1 MGSIKLVLAL
11 HNHQPVGNFDGV
23 IDAAYQDAYGP
34 ILELLAE
41 YPEIAITL
49 HCSGSLMEWIVD
61 HRPEYIERLKGFVQ
75 RGQIELLGGP
85 FFEPIMA
92 AIPRRDRVGQIKAY
106 TEYLHQLFGVTV
118 KGMWIPE
125 RVWEPTFAGDITDAG
140 IDYTLVDDF
149 HFRSAGLSD
158 NELHGYYLTE
168 DEGRLLKIF
177 PDSEKLRYTIPYA
190 EPEETIEH
198 LRQIAATHIN
208 PVAVFGDDGEKF
220 GVWPDSKQHCY
231 TNGWLRRF
239 FSALMQNRDWLQV
252 VTLGQAVQSV
262 SPLGKIYLPD
272 ASYREMTE
280 WVLPTDQQL
289 KYREIVR
296 RKEQEPDWAELKPFV
311 RAGFWRN
318 FLVKYPESDEM
329 YCRMREVSRRLEEAE
344 DSRETGVGSREPA
357 ADGSTSTDQEPR
369 TKNQQLLNLARLE
382 LYRGQCNCPYW
393 HGAFGGLYLPHLR
406 NAIYKHLIQAD
417 TLLEQLAGRT
427 GRWVSVD
434 VQDFNLDARKEV
446 RLAGDRLVAYI
457 APARGGHLYELDIRS
472 TKVNLLATLNR
483 RPEPYHQRVLEAGR
497 RQHEVGQLSE
507 LDINNSVK
515 FKQPDLDK
523 KLQYDAWPRKSLVD
537 HFLAPGTTLEE
548 FQAGQGDIGS
558 FVVGV
563 YDARVRRTD
572 SRVETILTRT
582 GQVGTSTAK
591 VTKTIAL
598 DSSASGELD
607 VRYEI
612 EGLTPGEPIHFAV
625 EWNFAALASG
635 ADDRYFYDHIGQQRG
650 RLDTVQVLPAC
661 ERIGLVDEWLGIDVA
676 LDCSQTGDIWTFP
689 IQTVSQSEGGFELVH
704 QSACVVPNWQFTAP
718 DDGRW
723 SVQLKMSVDTSVAQ
737 ARLLAGQ
744 AR

>member
-149 HFRSAGLSD
+149 HFRSAGLAD
-158 NELHGYYLTE
+158 EELHGYYLTE

-198 LRQIAATHIN
+198 LRQIAATHVN

-344 DSRETGVGSREPA
+344 GPRAEGLGPRAGAISA
-357 ADGSTSTDQEPR
+357 DQEPR
-369 TKNQQLLNLARLE
+369 TKNQELLTRARLE

-446 RLAGDRLVAYI
+446 RLAGDRLIAYI
-457 APARGGHLYELDIRS
+457 APARGGHIYELDIRS

-537 HFLAPGTTLEE
+537 HFLAPGTLWR
-548 FQAGQGDIGS
+548 S
-558 FVVGV
+558 
-563 YDARVRRTD
+563 
-572 SRVETILTRT
+572 SR
-582 GQVGTSTAK
+582 
-591 VTKTIAL
+591 
-598 DSSASGELD
+598 
-607 VRYEI
+607 
-612 EGLTPGEPIHFAV
+612 
-625 EWNFAALASG
+625 
-635 ADDRYFYDHIGQQRG
+635 RG
-650 RLDTVQVLPAC
+650 RAISVRSSSESTTPAC
-661 ERIGLVDEWLGIDVA
+661 G
-676 LDCSQTGDIWTFP
+676 
-689 IQTVSQSEGGFELVH
+689 
-704 QSACVVPNWQFTAP
+704 VPTAAS
-718 DDGRW
+718 RR
-723 SVQLKMSVDTSVAQ
+723 S
-737 ARLLAGQ
+737 
-744 AR
+744 

>member
-1 MGSIKLVLAL
+1 MDSRAGLGANVRRR
-11 HNHQPVGNFDGV
+11 H
-23 IDAAYQDAYGP
+23 
-34 ILELLAE
+34 
-41 YPEIAITL
+41 
-49 HCSGSLMEWIVD
+49 
-61 HRPEYIERLKGFVQ
+61 HR
-75 RGQIELLGGP
+75 
-85 FFEPIMA
+85 
-92 AIPRRDRVGQIKAY
+92 RR
-106 TEYLHQLFGVTV
+106 
-118 KGMWIPE
+118 
-125 RVWEPTFAGDITDAG
+125 

-158 NELHGYYLTE
+158 DELHGYYLTE

-296 RKEQEPDWAELKPFV
+296 RKEQESDWAELKPFV

-344 DSRETGVGSREPA
+344 RRETRDERGEPA

-369 TKNQQLLNLARLE
+369 TKNQELLNLARLE

-434 VQDFNLDARKEV
+434 VQDFNWM
-446 RLAGDRLVAYI
+446 
-457 APARGGHLYELDIRS
+457 PAKRCGWR
-472 TKVNLLATLNR
+472 
-483 RPEPYHQRVLEAGR
+483 
-497 RQHEVGQLSE
+497 
-507 LDINNSVK
+507 
-515 FKQPDLDK
+515 
-523 KLQYDAWPRKSLVD
+523 
-537 HFLAPGTTLEE
+537 
-548 FQAGQGDIGS
+548 
-558 FVVGV
+558 
-563 YDARVRRTD
+563 
-572 SRVETILTRT
+572 
-582 GQVGTSTAK
+582 
-591 VTKTIAL
+591 
-598 DSSASGELD
+598 
-607 VRYEI
+607 
-612 EGLTPGEPIHFAV
+612 
-625 EWNFAALASG
+625 
-635 ADDRYFYDHIGQQRG
+635 
-650 RLDTVQVLPAC
+650 
-661 ERIGLVDEWLGIDVA
+661 
-676 LDCSQTGDIWTFP
+676 
-689 IQTVSQSEGGFELVH
+689 
-704 QSACVVPNWQFTAP
+704 
-718 DDGRW
+718 
-723 SVQLKMSVDTSVAQ
+723 
-737 ARLLAGQ
+737 
-744 AR
+744 

>member
-41 YPEIAITL
+41 YPEIAVTL

-149 HFRSAGLSD
+149 HFRSAGLAD
-158 NELHGYYLTE
+158 DELHGYYLTE

-344 DSRETGVGSREPA
+344 GPRAEGLGPRAGAISDLT
-357 ADGSTSTDQEPR
+357 TDQEPR
-369 TKNQQLLNLARLE
+369 TKNQELLDRARLE

-446 RLAGDRLVAYI
+446 RLAGDRLIAYI
-457 APARGGHLYELDIRS
+457 APARGGHIYELDIRS

-548 FQAGQGDIGS
+548 FQAGEGDIGS
-558 FVVGV
+558 FVIGV
-563 YDARVRRTD
+563 YDARVRRSD
-572 SRVETILTRT
+572 SRVETILSRT
-582 GQVGTSTAK
+582 GPVGSSTVK

-598 DSSASGELD
+598 DSAASGELD
-607 VRYEI
+607 VRYEL
-612 EGLTPGEPIHFAV
+612 EGLTPGEAIHFAV

-635 ADDRYFYDHIGQQRG
+635 ADDRYFYDNIGQQRG

-723 SVQLKMSVDTSVAQ
+723 SVHLKISVDTSVAQ

-744 AR
+744 TR

>member
-1 MGSIKLVLAL
+1 MASIKLVLAL

-34 ILELLAE
+34 ILDLLAE
-41 YPEIAITL
+41 YPQVAITL

-61 HRPEYIERLKGFVQ
+61 HRPEYIDRLKEFVQ

-92 AIPRRDRVGQIKAY
+92 AIPRRDRVGQIRAY
-106 TEYLHQLFGVTV
+106 TEFLRQLFGVTV

-140 IDYTLVDDF
+140 IEYTLVDDF
-149 HFRSAGLSD
+149 HFRSAGLAD
-158 NELHGYYLTE
+158 EDLHGYYLTE

-177 PDSEKLRYTIPYA
+177 PDSERLRYTIPYA
-190 EPEETIEH
+190 EPEATIEH
-198 LRQIAATHIN
+198 LRDIASRHVNA
-208 PVAVFGDDGEKF
+208 VAVFGDDGEKF

-239 FSALMQNRDWLQV
+239 LDALTQNQDWLQV

-344 DSRETGVGSREPA
+344 LSQESGAQDNQVTGGLTPPRSPDS
-357 ADGSTSTDQEPR
+357 
-369 TKNQQLLNLARLE
+369 LLDRARLE

-417 TLLEQLAGRT
+417 TLLEQLAGHQ
-427 GRWVSVD
+427 GRWVTVD

-446 RLAGDRLVAYI
+446 RLAGDRLVAYLS
-457 APARGGHLYELDIRS
+457 PARGGHIYELDVRS
-472 TKVNLLATLNR
+472 TKINLLATLNR

-507 LDINNSVK
+507 LDINNLVK
-515 FKQPDLDK
+515 FKQPNLDQ
-523 KLQYDAWPRKSLVD
+523 KLQYDPYPRKSLVD
-537 HFLAPGTTLEE
+537 HFLTPGTTLEE
-548 FQAGQGDIGS
+548 FLKGTGEIGT
-558 FVVGV
+558 FVTGV

-572 SRVETILTRT
+572 HRVETILSRSGMV
-582 GQVGTSTAK
+582 GQTQAK

-598 DSSASGELD
+598 DTAASGELD
-607 VRYEI
+607 VTYEL
-612 EGLTPGEPIHFAV
+612 EGLTPGETVHFAV

-635 ADDRYFYDHIGQQRG
+635 ADDRYYYDNSGQQRG
-650 RLDTVQVLPAC
+650 RLETTQVLPAC

-676 LDCSQTGDIWTFP
+676 IDCSQTGDIWTSP
-689 IQTVSQSEGGFELVH
+689 VQTVSQSEGGFELVH
-704 QSACVVPNWQFTAP
+704 QSACVIPNWQFIVP
-718 DDGRW
+718 EDGRW
-723 SVQLKMSVDTSVAQ
+723 SVRIKMSVDTSVAQ

-744 AR
+744 TR

>member
-158 NELHGYYLTE
+158 DELHGYYLTE

-198 LRQIAATHIN
+198 LRQIAATHVN

-296 RKEQEPDWAELKPFV
+296 RKEQESDWAELKPFV

-344 DSRETGVGSREPA
+344 KGERGEPA
-357 ADGSTSTDQEPR
+357 ADGPTADCPPPIAP
-369 TKNQQLLNLARLE
+369 LLDRARLE

-563 YDARVRRTD
+563 YDARVRRSD

-607 VRYEI
+607 VRYEL

-635 ADDRYFYDHIGQQRG
+635 ADDRYFYDNIGQQRG
-650 RLDTVQVLPAC
+650 RLDTVQVLPEC

-704 QSACVVPNWQFTAP
+704 QSACVVPNWHFTAP

-744 AR
+744 TR

>member
-1 MGSIKLVLAL
+1 MLARELFAREAGPMASIKLVLAL

-41 YPEIAITL
+41 YPDVAITL
-49 HCSGSLMEWIVD
+49 HCSGSLMEWIVV
-61 HRPEYIERLKGFVQ
+61 HRPEYVSRLREFVQ

-85 FFEPIMA
+85 FYEPILA

-106 TEYLHQLFGVTV
+106 TEYLRELFGVTV

-149 HFRSAGLSD
+149 HFRSAGLVD
-158 NELHGYYLTE
+158 EELHGYYLTE

-177 PDSEKLRYTIPYA
+177 PDSERLRYTIPYA
-190 EPEETIEH
+190 DPEETIEH
-198 LRQIAATHIN
+198 LRGIAATHVN
-208 PVAVFGDDGEKF
+208 AVAVFGDDGEKF
-220 GVWPDSKQHCY
+220 GVWPDSKAHCY

-239 FSALMQNRDWLQV
+239 FQALIENRDWLQV

-280 WVLPTDQQL
+280 WVLPTDQQI

-296 RKEQEPDWAELKPFV
+296 TKEQDADWADLKPFV

-329 YCRMREVSRRLEEAE
+329 YCRMREVSRKLEQAEASVE
-344 DSRETGVGSREPA
+344 TESERELLERA
-357 ADGSTSTDQEPR
+357 R
-369 TKNQQLLNLARLE
+369 TE

-417 TLLEQLAGRT
+417 TLLEQLAGRQ
-427 GRWVSVD
+427 GRWVSID

-446 RLAGDRLVAYI
+446 QLAGDRLVAYI
-457 APARGGHLYELDIRS
+457 APARGGHLYELDVRA
-472 TKVNLLATLNR
+472 TRVNLLATLNR
-483 RPEPYHQRVLEAGR
+483 RPEPYHARVLEAGKL
-497 RQHEVGQLSE
+497 QANLDGVSE

-515 FKQPDLDK
+515 FKQPGLDQ
-523 KLQYDAWPRKSLVD
+523 KLQYDTWPRKSLVD
-537 HFLAPGTTLEE
+537 HFLIPGTTLEE
-548 FQAGQGDIGS
+548 FQAGQGEIGN
-558 FVVGV
+558 FVMGV
-563 YDARVRRTD
+563 YDARIRRSD
-572 SRVETILTRT
+572 SRIETILTRT
-582 GQVGTSTAK
+582 GTVGDSPIK

-598 DSSASGELD
+598 DTKSSGELD
-607 VRYEI
+607 VTYELD
-612 EGLTPGEPIHFAV
+612 GLPDGEPIHFAV
-625 EWNFAALASG
+625 EWNFASLASG
-635 ADDRYFYDHIGQQRG
+635 ADDRYFYDSQGQQRG
-650 RLDTVQVLPAC
+650 QLQTVQTLEAC
-661 ERIGLVDEWLGIDVA
+661 DRIGLVDEWLGIDAAV
-676 LDCSQTGDIWTFP
+676 DCSQTGDIWTFP

-704 QSACVVPNWQFTAP
+704 QSACVVPNWNFIAP
-718 DDGRW
+718 ADGHW
-723 SVQLKMSVDTSVAQ
+723 SVRLRMSVDTSVAQ
-737 ARLLAGQ
+737 ARLLAEQ
-744 AR
+744 KR

>member
-61 HRPEYIERLKGFVQ
+61 HRPEYIERLKGFVH

-149 HFRSAGLSD
+149 HFRSAGLAD
-158 NELHGYYLTE
+158 DELHGYYLTE

-198 LRQIAATHIN
+198 LRQIAATHVN

-329 YCRMREVSRRLEEAE
+329 YCRMREVSRRLEDEE
-344 DSRETGVGSREPA
+344 RRETRGERGEPA
-357 ADGSTSTDQEPR
+357 ADSSTSTDQEPR
-369 TKNQQLLNLARLE
+369 TKNQELLTLARLE

-446 RLAGDRLVAYI
+446 RLAGDRLIAYI

-607 VRYEI
+607 VRYEL
-612 EGLTPGEPIHFAV
+612 EGLTPGEAIHFAV

-635 ADDRYFYDHIGQQRG
+635 ADDRYFYDNIGQQRG

-723 SVQLKMSVDTSVAQ
+723 SVQLTMSVDTSVAQ
-737 ARLLAGQ
+737 ARLLA
-744 AR
+744 AK

>member
-41 YPEIAITL
+41 FPEIAITL

-158 NELHGYYLTE
+158 DELHGYYLTE

-296 RKEQEPDWAELKPFV
+296 RKEQESDWAELKPFV

-344 DSRETGVGSREPA
+344 KGEREEPA
-357 ADGSTSTDQEPR
+357 VDGPTAHCPLPTAP
-369 TKNQQLLNLARLE
+369 LLDLARLE

-537 HFLAPGTTLEE
+537 HFLAPRTTLEE

-607 VRYEI
+607 VRYEL

-635 ADDRYFYDHIGQQRG
+635 ADDRYFYDNIGQQRG

-661 ERIGLVDEWLGIDVA
+661 ERVGLVDEWLGIDVA

-723 SVQLKMSVDTSVAQ
+723 SVQLRMSVDTSVAQ

-744 AR
+744 TR

>member
-1 MGSIKLVLAL
+1 M
-11 HNHQPVGNFDGV
+11 
-23 IDAAYQDAYGP
+23 
-34 ILELLAE
+34 
-41 YPEIAITL
+41 
-49 HCSGSLMEWIVD
+49 
-61 HRPEYIERLKGFVQ
+61 
-75 RGQIELLGGP
+75 
-85 FFEPIMA
+85 
-92 AIPRRDRVGQIKAY
+92 
-106 TEYLHQLFGVTV
+106 
-118 KGMWIPE
+118 
-125 RVWEPTFAGDITDAG
+125 
-140 IDYTLVDDF
+140 
-149 HFRSAGLSD
+149 
-158 NELHGYYLTE
+158 
-168 DEGRLLKIF
+168 
-177 PDSEKLRYTIPYA
+177 
-190 EPEETIEH
+190 
-198 LRQIAATHIN
+198 
-208 PVAVFGDDGEKF
+208 
-220 GVWPDSKQHCY
+220 
-231 TNGWLRRF
+231 
-239 FSALMQNRDWLQV
+239 
-252 VTLGQAVQSV
+252 
-262 SPLGKIYLPD
+262 
-272 ASYREMTE
+272 
-280 WVLPTDQQL
+280 
-289 KYREIVR
+289 
-296 RKEQEPDWAELKPFV
+296 
-311 RAGFWRN
+311 
-318 FLVKYPESDEM
+318 
-329 YCRMREVSRRLEEAE
+329 
-344 DSRETGVGSREPA
+344 
-357 ADGSTSTDQEPR
+357 
-369 TKNQQLLNLARLE
+369 
-382 LYRGQCNCPYW
+382 
-393 HGAFGGLYLPHLR
+393 
-406 NAIYKHLIQAD
+406 
-417 TLLEQLAGRT
+417 
-427 GRWVSVD
+427 
-434 VQDFNLDARKEV
+434 QDFNLDARKEV
-446 RLAGDRLVAYI
+446 RLAGDRLIAYI

-607 VRYEI
+607 VRYEL
-612 EGLTPGEPIHFAV
+612 EGLTPGEAIHFAV

-635 ADDRYFYDHIGQQRG
+635 ADDRYFYDNIGQQRG

-723 SVQLKMSVDTSVAQ
+723 SVQLTMSVDTSVAQ
-737 ARLLAGQ
+737 ARLLA
-744 AR
+744 AK

>member
-41 YPEIAITL
+41 YPEIAVTL

-149 HFRSAGLSD
+149 HFRSAGLAD
-158 NELHGYYLTE
+158 DELHGYYLTE

-198 LRQIAATHIN
+198 LRQIAATHVN

-296 RKEQEPDWAELKPFV
+296 RKEQEPDWPELKPFV

-344 DSRETGVGSREPA
+344 ESRESGVGSREQA
-357 ADGSTSTDQEPR
+357 AGDDPTAHCPLPTAP
-369 TKNQQLLNLARLE
+369 LLDRARLE

-446 RLAGDRLVAYI
+446 RLAGDRLIAYI
-457 APARGGHLYELDIRS
+457 APARGGHIYELDIRS

-558 FVVGV
+558 FVLGV
-563 YDARVRRTD
+563 YDARVRRSD
-572 SRVETILTRT
+572 SRVETILSRT
-582 GQVGTSTAK
+582 GPVGTSTVK

-598 DSSASGELD
+598 DSAASGELD
-607 VRYEI
+607 VRYEL
-612 EGLTPGEPIHFAV
+612 EGLTPGEAIHFAV

-635 ADDRYFYDHIGQQRG
+635 ADDRYFYDNIGQQRG

-723 SVQLKMSVDTSVAQ
+723 SVHLKMSVDTSVAQ

-744 AR
+744 TR